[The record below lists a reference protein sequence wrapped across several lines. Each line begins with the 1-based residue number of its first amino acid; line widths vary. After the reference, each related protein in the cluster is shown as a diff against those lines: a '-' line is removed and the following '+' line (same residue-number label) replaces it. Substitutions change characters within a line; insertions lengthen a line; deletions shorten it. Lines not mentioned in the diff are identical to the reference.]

1 MVIITAAA
9 VSAGAYGALKGA
21 KASMKA
27 AKDKIQGVQLER
39 RHKPEL
45 AAKSKDRKSR
55 MAAIVARSNAAQQS
69 RAGGANDGSA

>member
-1 MVIITAAA
+1 
-9 VSAGAYGALKGA
+9 
-21 KASMKA
+21 MKA
-27 AKDKIQGVQLER
+27 TKDKIQGVQLER

-55 MAAIVARSNAAQQS
+55 MAAIAARSNAAQQS